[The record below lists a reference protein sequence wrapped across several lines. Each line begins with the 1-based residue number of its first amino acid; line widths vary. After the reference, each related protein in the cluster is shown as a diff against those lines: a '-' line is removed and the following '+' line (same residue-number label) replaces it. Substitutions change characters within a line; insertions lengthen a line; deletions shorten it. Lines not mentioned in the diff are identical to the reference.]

1 MSDHKQ
7 KVSSNNYVQT
17 SIIYTILTQCYTR
30 TLEEGDLQTN
40 LRQGFHS
47 PVIPLPLLRG
57 QFISSVMPRQPC
69 KEIVTD
75 SHVEMYCNTT
85 KTVVLIPFVF
95 PVHSAPS
102 TFHYGSIK
110 QEAAV
115 EDTYIHVVID
125 ACLPACLALIA
136 CLPCPGLPHCIAL
149 PTLPVL
155 MPCLTS
161 LPFLLLTSLPTWL
174 ASPACLPPCLAVCLD
189 LPSYIAICACLPDLP
204 CPLASQS
211 SLPCP
216 GSLPALHPCIA
227 LPALPCLPY
236 LALLIC
242 TALTD

>member
-1 MSDHKQ
+1 MFDHKQ

-47 PVIPLPLLRG
+47 PVIPLPLLHG

-69 KEIVTD
+69 KEIVTV

-85 KTVVLIPFVF
+85 KTVALIPFVF

-115 EDTYIHVVID
+115 DTYICVVID
-125 ACLPACLALIA
+125 ACHPACLALIA
-136 CLPCPGLPHCIAL
+136 CLPCPDLPHCIAL
-149 PTLPVL
+149 LALPYQL
-155 MPCLTS
+155 AIPAAYLPANLAGFPCPPAS
-161 LPFLLLTSLPTWL
+161 LLGCVPGPAFLHCHM
-174 ASPACLPPCLAVCLD
+174 CLPA
-189 LPSYIAICACLPDLP
+189 
-204 CPLASQS
+204 
-211 SLPCP
+211 
-216 GSLPALHPCIA
+216 
-227 LPALPCLPY
+227 
-236 LALLIC
+236 
-242 TALTD
+242 